1 MVSHRSPL
9 PACTAHLRQQP
20 PRRSAAMPGSTA
32 EPRAA
37 ARASPGVAEER
48 PHGSALMAETRR
60 WLRLAGNSSDSL
72 AQDRC
77 AGNVSRS
84 LAQDT
89 TLSDLAFCPVPSDER
104 HWRGVTWGASIGV
117 AGPRALAGVR
127 LPLEL
132 MHFRRAAA
140 ASCCATGTPATPT
153 ATTTPAT
160 PPYPPGHHQARP
172 RMPRI
177 MIKHA

>member
-1 MVSHRSPL
+1 
-9 PACTAHLRQQP
+9 
-20 PRRSAAMPGSTA
+20 
-32 EPRAA
+32 
-37 ARASPGVAEER
+37 
-48 PHGSALMAETRR
+48 MAETRR

-104 HWRGVTWGASIGV
+104 HRQGVTWGASIGV

-132 MHFRRAAA
+132 MHFAVRLLHRAA
-140 ASCCATGTPATPT
+140 SGTPATPPAT
-153 ATTTPAT
+153 ATPAT
-160 PPYPPGHHQARP
+160 NAAAPAWPPPGE
-172 RMPRI
+172 
-177 MIKHA
+177 